1 MKTYIQKH
9 KKSIAIGIAAL
20 LGIAFVTLLI
30 LPATYFDTGR
40 ATCVSVLLFDIECY
54 GCGMTRAIQ
63 HLLHLDFEAAYGFNK
78 LSFIVLPLAVIMIAW
93 ELKKAIWP
101 KEDALD

>member
-1 MKTYIQKH
+1 M
-9 KKSIAIGIAAL
+9 AAL

-63 HLLHLDFEAAYGFNK
+63 HLLHLDFEAAYQFNK
-78 LSFIVLPLAVIMIAW
+78 LSFIVLPLSVIMIAW
-93 ELKKAIWP
+93 ELKRAIWP
-101 KEDALD
+101 KEEDVQ